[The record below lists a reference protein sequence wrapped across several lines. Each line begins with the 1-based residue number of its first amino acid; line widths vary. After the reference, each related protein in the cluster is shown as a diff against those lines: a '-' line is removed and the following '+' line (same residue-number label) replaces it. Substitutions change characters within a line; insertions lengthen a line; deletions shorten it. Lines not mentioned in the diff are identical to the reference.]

1 MPAASRA
8 ATARRLERA
17 SGELATTVTAHLD
30 ERLEWFRELPADERS
45 WVGLIAQAGIAG
57 VIAWYR
63 DPDAAQALD
72 VFSSAPRELAGA
84 ITLEQTVEMVRCTV
98 DLLEQALPQLA
109 SPEAA
114 EGVRDAVLS
123 YSREVA
129 FAAAEV
135 YARAAEARGAWD
147 ARLEAL
153 VMEGLLRGDADA
165 SVLTRAAAL
174 GWPSGA
180 ASTVLVGPPPDADR
194 AGGLQVM
201 RRAAEHHGIA
211 LLTALHGDAL
221 VVLAT
226 TSPTGTADP
235 PPSGYDDRTVRLLS
249 PHFGTG
255 PVVIGPAAKDSA
267 DIPASCSTAV
277 SAFAVARCWPE
288 APRPVLADE
297 LLPER
302 ALAGE
307 SHAREQL
314 VGELTTVLADPD
326 LRRTLEVHLEHG
338 TTLEGTARVLYVHPN
353 TVRYRLRRIESL
365 TGRSAADPRDALAMR
380 LGLMLARL

>member
-1 MPAASRA
+1 MVAPSRA
-8 ATARRLERA
+8 ATVRRLERS
-17 SGELATTVTAHLD
+17 SGTLATAVTAHLD
-30 ERLEWFRELPADERS
+30 DRLEWFRELPAGERS

-63 DPDAAQALD
+63 DPAAARASALD

-98 DLLEQALPQLA
+98 DLLEQALPEVA
-109 SPEAA
+109 GPDAA

-123 YSREVA
+123 YSREIA

-153 VMEGLLRGDADA
+153 VMEGLLRDDADA
-165 SVLTRAAAL
+165 SVLARAGAL

-180 ASTVLVGPPPDADR
+180 GGTVLVGPPPDADT
-194 AGGLQVM
+194 AAGLQVM
-201 RRAAEHHGIA
+201 RRAAEHHGIT

-221 VVLAT
+221 VVLA
-226 TSPTGTADP
+226 SSRGD
-235 PPSGYDDRTVRLLS
+235 DDRTARLLS
-249 PHFGTG
+249 PHFGAG
-255 PVVIGPAAKDSA
+255 PVVIGPRA
-267 DIPASCSTAV
+267 DETAGIPSSCSTAV
-277 SAFAVARCWPE
+277 SAYAAARGWPD
-288 APRPVLADE
+288 APRPVAADD

-307 SHAREQL
+307 QRAREQL
-314 VGELTTVLADPD
+314 VGELQAVLEDPD
-326 LRRTLEVHLEHG
+326 LRHTLEVHLERR
-338 TTLEGTARVLYVHPN
+338 TSLEGTARALFVHPN
-353 TVRYRLRRIESL
+353 TVRYRLRRVEAL
-365 TGRSAADPRDALAMR
+365 TGRSPGEPRDALALR
-380 LGLMLARL
+380 LGLILARL

>member
-1 MPAASRA
+1 MGAPSR
-8 ATARRLERA
+8 TVTVRRLEQA
-17 SGELATTVTAHLD
+17 SGTLATSVTAHLD
-30 ERLEWFRELPADERS
+30 ARLEWFRELPADERS

-63 DPDAAQALD
+63 DPEEARASALD

-98 DLLEQALPQLA
+98 DLLEQALPEVAGPQ
-109 SPEAA
+109 AA

-123 YSREVA
+123 YSREIA

-153 VMEGLLRGDADA
+153 VMEGLLRDDAAA
-165 SVLTRAAAL
+165 SVLARAGAL

-180 ASTVLVGPPPDADR
+180 GGTVLVGPPPDADT
-194 AGGLQVM
+194 ASGLQVM
-201 RRAAEHHGIA
+201 RRAAEHHGLV

-221 VVLAT
+221 VALAA
-226 TSPTGTADP
+226 SRGDDERTA
-235 PPSGYDDRTVRLLS
+235 RLLS
-249 PHFGTG
+249 PHFGAG
-255 PVVIGPAAKDSA
+255 PVVIGPRA
-267 DIPASCSTAV
+267 DDTASLPGSCSAAV
-277 SAFAVARCWPE
+277 SAYSAASGWPD
-288 APRPVLADE
+288 APRPVAADD

-307 SHAREQL
+307 DRARARL
-314 VGELTTVLADPD
+314 VAELHDVLADAD
-326 LRRTLEVHLEHG
+326 LRQTLEVHLERR
-338 TTLEGTARVLYVHPN
+338 TSLEGTARELFVHPN
-353 TVRYRLRRIESL
+353 TVRYRLRRIESI
-365 TGRSAADPRDALAMR
+365 TGRSPADPRDALALR
-380 LGLMLARL
+380 LGLILARL

>member
-1 MPAASRA
+1 MTAPSRA
-8 ATARRLERA
+8 ATAQRLERA
-17 SGELATTVTAHLD
+17 SGTLATSVTAHLD
-30 ERLEWFRELPADERS
+30 NRLEWFRELPADERS

-63 DPDAAQALD
+63 DADAARASALD

-98 DLLEQALPQLA
+98 DLLEQALPEVA
-109 SPEAA
+109 GPEAA
-114 EGVRDAVLS
+114 AGVRDAVLS
-123 YSREVA
+123 YSREIA

-153 VMEGLLRGDADA
+153 VMEGLLREDADTD
-165 SVLTRAAAL
+165 VLARAGAL
-174 GWPSGA
+174 GWPMGA
-180 ASTVLVGPPPDADR
+180 GGTVLVGAPPDADS

-201 RRAAEHHGIA
+201 RRAAEHHGIT

-221 VVLAT
+221 VVLAAH
-226 TSPTGTADP
+226 SPE
-235 PPSGYDDRTVRLLS
+235 DDRTARLLS
-249 PHFGTG
+249 PHFGSG
-255 PVVIGPAAKDSA
+255 AVVIGPAAPDAAS
-267 DIPASCSTAV
+267 IPASCGAAM
-277 SAFAVARCWPE
+277 SAYAVAGGWPE
-288 APRPVLADE
+288 APRPVAADD

-307 SHAREQL
+307 PRARAQL
-314 VGELTTVLADPD
+314 VAELDGVLADAD
-326 LRRTLEVHLEHG
+326 LRQTLEMHLEQR
-338 TTLEGTARVLYVHPN
+338 TSLEGTARALFVHPN

-365 TGRSAADPRDALAMR
+365 TGRSPADPRDALALR
-380 LGLMLARL
+380 LGLILARL

>member
-1 MPAASRA
+1 MVAPSRA
-8 ATARRLERA
+8 ATVRRLERA
-17 SGELATTVTAHLD
+17 SGTLATSVTAHLD
-30 ERLEWFRELPADERS
+30 DRLEWFRDLPASERS

-63 DPDAAQALD
+63 DPDAARASALD

-98 DLLEQALPQLA
+98 DLLEQALPEVA
-109 SPEAA
+109 GPEAA

-123 YSREVA
+123 YSREIA

-153 VMEGLLRGDADA
+153 VMEGLLREEADA
-165 SVLTRAAAL
+165 TVLARVGAL

-180 ASTVLVGPPPDADR
+180 GGTVLVGPPPDADT
-194 AGGLQVM
+194 AAGLQVM
-201 RRAAEHHGIA
+201 RRAAEHHGIT

-221 VVLAT
+221 VVLAASRGDDER
-226 TSPTGTADP
+226 TS
-235 PPSGYDDRTVRLLS
+235 RLLS
-249 PHFGTG
+249 PHFGAG
-255 PVVIGPAAKDSA
+255 PVVIGPPADDTAA
-267 DIPASCSTAV
+267 IPASCSTAV
-277 SAFAVARCWPE
+277 SAYAAARGWPD
-288 APRPVLADE
+288 APRPVAADD

-307 SHAREQL
+307 VRARDQL
-314 VGELTTVLADPD
+314 ITELEAVLADAD
-326 LRRTLEVHLEHG
+326 LRQTLEVHLERR
-338 TTLEGTARVLYVHPN
+338 TSLEGTARALFVHPN
-353 TVRYRLRRIESL
+353 TVRYRLKRVETL
-365 TGRSAADPRDALAMR
+365 TGRSPGEPRDALALR
-380 LGLMLARL
+380 LGLILARL

>member
-1 MPAASRA
+1 MPETSREV
-8 ATARRLERA
+8 TARRLELA
-17 SGELATTVTAHLD
+17 SGELATSVTAHLD

-57 VIAWYR
+57 VIGWYR
-63 DPDAAQALD
+63 DPEPVHALD

-98 DLLEQALPQLA
+98 DLLEQALPEIA
-109 SPEAA
+109 GPGAA

-147 ARLEAL
+147 ARLEARI
-153 VMEGLLRGDADA
+153 MEGLLRGDADA

-180 ASTVLVGPPPDADR
+180 ASTVLVGSPPDMDR
-194 AGGLQVM
+194 AGGLHVM
-201 RRAAEHHGIA
+201 RRAAENHGIA

-221 VVLAT
+221 VALAT
-226 TSPTGTADP
+226 TSQDDERTA
-235 PPSGYDDRTVRLLS
+235 RLLS
-249 PHFGTG
+249 PHFGSG
-255 PVVIGPAAKDSA
+255 PVVIGPAATDTA
-267 DIPASCSTAV
+267 DIPASCSAAV
-277 SAFAVARCWPE
+277 SAFAVARCWPG
-288 APRPVLADE
+288 APRPVAADE

-307 SHAREQL
+307 VRARQAL
-314 VGELTTVLADPD
+314 VDDLAGVLADPD
-326 LRRTLEVHLEHG
+326 LRSTLEVHLEQG
-338 TTLEGTARVLYVHPN
+338 SSLEGSARTLFVHPN
-353 TVRYRLRRIESL
+353 TVRYRLRRIEGL
-365 TGRSAADPRDALAMR
+365 TGRSTADPRDALALR